1 MSPHDPTNTLDRLWD
16 VVPVGTPPLDELV
29 RGGKALR
36 RRRRLRAAGGAAAL
50 TLAVVAGSAIATGTV
65 LGGDAPGRH
74 DDEVT
79 AADTPTA
86 PAGQRLVGL
95 GHVAVAVPAGWGTNE
110 LDGCGRPVAATVW
123 FELEDR
129 ALNFDCDVVLHQ
141 VPSVTF
147 TTLDTEAGKEA
158 VRAAKTSMGDGLVYR
173 GTFAC
178 PAAADCTFSPAEAPQ
193 YLVVPSENVAIIL
206 SGPERAQGPLDRV
219 ADSIQVLPDG
229 WTTVP
234 FVEGSYVVEWASA
247 LAEAGLKADS
257 ASNCGPNDLCQAVP
271 RVNPRPAVGAVV
283 EVGSVVDLYPSH

>member
-1 MSPHDPTNTLDRLWD
+1 MSPHDPTNTLERLWD
-16 VVPVGTPPLDELV
+16 GVPVGTSPLDELV

-36 RRRRLRAAGGAAAL
+36 RRRRLRAAGGGAAL

-65 LGGDAPGRH
+65 PGGDARGRH
-74 DDEVT
+74 DEVT
-79 AADTPTA
+79 AADAPTA

-95 GHVAVAVPAGWGTNE
+95 GHVAVAVPAGWGTNQ

-129 ALNFDCDVVLHQ
+129 ALDFGCDLVLHQ

-147 TTLDTEAGKEA
+147 TTLDTEVGQEA
-158 VRAAKTSMGDGLVYR
+158 VRATKTSMGDGLVYR

-178 PAAADCTFSPAEAPQ
+178 PPAADCTFSPAEAPQ
-193 YLVVPSENVAIIL
+193 YLVVPSENVAIVL
-206 SGPERAQGPLDRV
+206 SGPERAQGALSRV
-219 ADSIQVLPDG
+219 ADSIEVLPDG

-234 FVEGSYVVEWASA
+234 FVEGSYVAEWASA
-247 LAEAGLKADS
+247 LTEAGLKAGS